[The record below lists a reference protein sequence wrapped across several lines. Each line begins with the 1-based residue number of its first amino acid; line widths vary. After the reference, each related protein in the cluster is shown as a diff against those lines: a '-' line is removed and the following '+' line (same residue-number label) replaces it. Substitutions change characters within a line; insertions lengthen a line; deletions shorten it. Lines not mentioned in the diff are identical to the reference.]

1 MGGILADE
9 MGLGKTVMLLSLILK
24 TKEAESY
31 ALTKVEGKVG
41 LAEDDDNNR
50 DSIVSERE
58 LVGVSSCEADRVSF
72 HNDSNS
78 NELQAYSYEETPS
91 RRQRIK
97 SSASS
102 CTSSEGALTL
112 SVNGRTPHGT
122 TLVVAPLSLVSQWEE
137 ELASKTYLSY
147 LVYYDLSTKKAMGVD
162 SFSCVDVVVT
172 TCK

>member
-78 NELQAYSYEETPS
+78 NELQASSYEETPHKIIS
-91 RRQRIK
+91 FFVHFIGRGFDSQREW
-97 SSASS
+97 SNTAWDDPCR
-102 CTSSEGALTL
+102 CTTVGGL
-112 SVNGRTPHGT
+112 
-122 TLVVAPLSLVSQWEE
+122 
-137 ELASKTYLSY
+137 
-147 LVYYDLSTKKAMGVD
+147 
-162 SFSCVDVVVT
+162 
-172 TCK
+172 